1 MKSFESATSDDAN
14 WVAYDYAIVRV
25 VPRVHLE
32 VFANIGVVLHARTA
46 NFLETKLHLNEV
58 PLLGLSPTLDLALL
72 QRAIAAYERVCRG
85 GIEAAPVG
93 LLPPSERFHWLTAPR
108 SAVLQV
114 SSVRPGRC
122 LDPKKALDELFE
134 CHVGEC

>member
-1 MKSFESATSDDAN
+1 MNSFDENGVDSQ

-46 NFLETKLHLNEV
+46 NFLETKLRLNEEQLRALW
-58 PLLGLSPTLDLALL
+58 PALNLEMLRRALD
-72 QRAIAAYERVCRG
+72 AYERVCRG

-122 LDPKKALDELFE
+122 LDPQKALDELFR